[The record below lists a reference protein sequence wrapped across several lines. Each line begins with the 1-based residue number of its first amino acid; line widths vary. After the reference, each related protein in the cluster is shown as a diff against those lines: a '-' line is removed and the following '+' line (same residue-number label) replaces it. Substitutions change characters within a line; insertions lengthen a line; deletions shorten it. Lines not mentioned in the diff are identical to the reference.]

1 MIRISLIILTLA
13 LMATACADSSL
24 YSDIHN
30 PDVLKID
37 FRELQATPAAFANKK
52 VVLGG
57 VIVKTTN
64 KDDGTLI
71 EIYQTRLDY
80 SNRPIDID
88 ISQGRFLALYNGFL
102 DGTIYRP
109 GRKIT
114 VVGVVLGE
122 KILQLDE
129 IDYRYPFLQVINL
142 KLFQEETS
150 RPYYPYYYDYDYPW
164 NPWYPWRPWYDPYW
178 PRYRYWP

>member
-1 MIRISLIILTLA
+1 MIRISLIISTLVLTLS
-13 LMATACADSSL
+13 ACADPGL
-24 YSDIHN
+24 YSDIHDPN
-30 PDVLKID
+30 TLKID
-37 FRELQATPAAFANKK
+37 FRELQATPAAFTNRQI
-52 VVLGG
+52 VLGG

-64 KDDGTLI
+64 KDEGTLL

-80 SNRPIDID
+80 SNRPVDVD
-88 ISQGRFLALYNGFL
+88 ISQGRFLALHKGFL

-129 IDYRYPFLQVINL
+129 I
-142 KLFQEETS
+142 
-150 RPYYPYYYDYDYPW
+150 
-164 NPWYPWRPWYDPYW
+164 
-178 PRYRYWP
+178 